1 MKTVSIAI
9 LIFIL
14 VMVTCTVKAQ
24 NTEKMETFLD
34 LEIQGIKIT
43 VNATAETQPNRNI
56 TINLY
61 IKPLEE
67 KVDMEHFNFSVFGY
81 INGTHKTQ
89 LPIYPNITSELT
101 LPYECNFTCYVL
113 ENVWGITYGE
123 ITLKY
128 KVTYTYP
135 GGEITQ
141 RHNFATGFDMT
152 RVENVYLKTVEEQ
165 LKNLNSILA
174 QLNQTFR
181 EYFGIDLT
189 PENFNKKFQE
199 FRGTQSELSNTRMTV
214 AVLVMTTIFFIAT
227 TAYLF
232 LRKPKTQW

>member
-1 MKTVSIAI
+1 MKTASIAI

-24 NTEKMETFLD
+24 ATEKMKTFLD
-34 LEIQGIKIT
+34 LEIQGLKIT
-43 VNATAETQPNRNI
+43 VNATADAKPKENI

-81 INGTHKTQ
+81 INGTHKTL
-89 LPIYPNITSELT
+89 LPLYPNTISEPA
-101 LPYECNFTCYVL
+101 LPYQCNFTCHVS

-141 RHNFATGFDMT
+141 RHYFATGFDMT
-152 RVENVYLKTVEEQ
+152 PVENVYLKTVEEQ
-165 LKNLNSILA
+165 LENLNSILA

-189 PENFNKKFQE
+189 PENFNKTFQE

-214 AVLVMTTIFFIAT
+214 AVLAMTTIFFVAT

-232 LRKPKTQW
+232 LRKPKEQW